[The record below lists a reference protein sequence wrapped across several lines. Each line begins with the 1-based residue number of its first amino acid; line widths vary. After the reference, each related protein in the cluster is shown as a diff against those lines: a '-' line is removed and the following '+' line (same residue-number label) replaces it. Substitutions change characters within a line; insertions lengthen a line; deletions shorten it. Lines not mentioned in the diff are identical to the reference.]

1 MDSEQIIETNQ
12 NVEAVAKKSKKTKKS
27 TEKKVEQATQNVSD
41 DTPVVQEVQKA
52 VEQPVVEAVEQSADQ
67 SAEQSADQSAEQSA
81 EQEDDEKVSTSSP
94 DEYLKN
100 VHTIVEL
107 LTEVSSKNIKD
118 FDISKD
124 FLNTLSSDSKKI
136 NKLTLA
142 LVTSLQDFLLK
153 ENITSLKKVSKS
165 SKAPKKVVNKENF
178 AINKVNESYPEV
190 LKFMGVEQDTPISKG
205 QIIQKVNAFVKEHKT
220 ANNPDIFVEGD
231 NRSFRL
237 IGDLK
242 VLFSFVEKQMI
253 ERGDMTKG
261 DKFPEHIAYTGIMK
275 YLKYCF
281 PPVSK

>member
-27 TEKKVEQATQNVSD
+27 TEKKVEQTAQNVSD
-41 DTPVVQEVQKA
+41 DTPVVQEVQKP
-52 VEQPVVEAVEQSADQ
+52 VDQPVVQSTEQSVEQSV
-67 SAEQSADQSAEQSA
+67 EQSAEQSA

-124 FLNTLSSDSKKI
+124 FLNTLSSDTKKI

-142 LVTSLQDFLLK
+142 LITSLQDFLLK

-242 VLFSFVEKQMI
+242 VLFTFIEKQMI

>member
-27 TEKKVEQATQNVSD
+27 TEKKVEQTAQNVSD
-41 DTPVVQEVQKA
+41 DTPVVQEVQKP
-52 VEQPVVEAVEQSADQ
+52 VDQPVVQAVEQSA
-67 SAEQSADQSAEQSA
+67 EQSVEQSAEQSA

-100 VHTIVEL
+100 IHTIVEL

-136 NKLTLA
+136 NKLNLA

-242 VLFSFVEKQMI
+242 VLFTFIEKQMI